1 MGIPGCEVI
10 DIGGNNQMHLFA
22 DTRCANATA
31 TSELSVPL
39 AAGQALRFD
48 YRATLGSRIQ
58 FVLDGIPTNLRDQA
72 ALAEFRQCI
81 PSYMAGT
88 VVTAEFRTQT
98 PGSGSCADVVP
109 RELFVDNVEVVTDTR
124 CQSAEGFVNGDFAR
138 NGVGWQEQNQSFY
151 GAGVSVSYQ
160 TQGRITAVSG
170 PFGRSSTS
178 FSVNDDLPQTGVDA
192 VTQTF
197 CFPPGAA
204 GHPWTFNIT
213 SRARGGGS
221 CADVAPARLELAE
234 LKMVQAVCP

>member
-1 MGIPGCEVI
+1 M
-10 DIGGNNQMHLFA
+10 
-22 DTRCANATA
+22 
-31 TSELSVPL
+31 
-39 AAGQALRFD
+39 
-48 YRATLGSRIQ
+48 
-58 FVLDGIPTNLRDQA
+58 
-72 ALAEFRQCI
+72 
-81 PSYMAGT
+81 
-88 VVTAEFRTQT
+88 
-98 PGSGSCADVVP
+98 
-109 RELFVDNVEVVTDTR
+109 
-124 CQSAEGFVNGDFAR
+124 NGDFAR

-160 TQGRITAVSG
+160 NLAGEKVASIRGDRCSNVGVSQTVILPPPDIANAIEYTYRMLDTSGTQGRITAVSG